1 MNMSKRVIV
10 LSLTFVIGMIS
21 FVLLGIGT
29 NTQEKGNAV
38 VPKPEMSPPKADYEH
53 SPKKPFDRSDN
64 FFTFDQLDEWYRS
77 PGEYTHRLDGAKYG
91 FESLSFIITDTQP
104 NGGPNLHVH
113 DAEEAHVLL
122 EGTAEYQVGDKTFTV
137 KGPYVVKVPA
147 GVPHTFRNAGT
158 EPFKLVAV
166 FASPHLASKRLGP
179 NPLLKATKKK

>member
-1 MNMSKRVIV
+1 MNRSNRGIV
-10 LSLTFVIGMIS
+10 LSLAFLVATIS
-21 FVLLGIGT
+21 FALLGIGT
-29 NTQEKGNAV
+29 NTQEKGNTV
-38 VPKPEMSPPKADYEH
+38 MPKPEMSPPAADYDH
-53 SPKKPFDRSDN
+53 PPKKPFDRSDN

-113 DAEEAHVLL
+113 DVEEAHVLL
-122 EGTAEYQVGDKTFTV
+122 EGIAEYRIGEKTFTV
-137 KGPYVVKVPA
+137 KAPYVVKVPG
-147 GVPHTFRNAGT
+147 GVPHTFVNTGT

-179 NPLLKATKKK
+179 NPLIKVIKKK